1 MSVIKRNNVR
11 VSGTGSRAIVFAHG
25 FGCDQ
30 AMWRLVAPAFE
41 PHYRV
46 VLFDHLGAGG
56 SDLSSYD
63 PACYDRLEAYA
74 DDVVAICDA
83 LHLERPIF
91 VGHSVSAMI
100 GIVAAVRNPLRLG
113 QLVLVGPSPCY
124 INDDG
129 YVGGYTRADIE
140 ALLDFLDDNYVAW
153 ARMMAP
159 TIMGNTDRPEL
170 GTELQDS
177 FCLTDPTAA
186 RQFARV
192 TFLSDTRSE
201 LDKVQVPTLILQ
213 CDQDA
218 IAPAAVGDYVHA
230 AMRGSTLVRMK
241 ATGHCPHLS
250 APEET
255 IAAIRTYLDRQ

>member
-11 VSGTGSRAIVFAHG
+11 VSGKGCRAIVFAHG

-41 PHYRV
+41 QDYRV

-63 PACYDRLEAYA
+63 PARYDRLEAYA
-74 DDVVAICDA
+74 DDVIAICDA
-83 LHLERPIF
+83 LQLERPVF
-91 VGHSVSAMI
+91 VGHSVSTMI
-100 GIVAAVRNPLRLG
+100 GVLAAARAPQRFG

-124 INDDG
+124 MNDDG
-129 YVGGYTRADIE
+129 YMGGYTHADID

-159 TIMGNTDRPEL
+159 TIMGNADRPEL

-177 FCLTDPTAA
+177 FCRTDPTAA

-192 TFLSDTRSE
+192 TFLSDTRAE
-201 LDKVQVPTLILQ
+201 LARVTVPTLILQ

-230 AMRGSTLVRMK
+230 AIPGSTLIRMK

-255 IAAIRTYLDRQ
+255 IAAIRAYLDRQ